1 MKGLTA
7 VFLCVLLSL
16 CSMHIPAKA
25 AQLTVQKETKQQTSS
40 ALEQCK
46 ARIKQVS
53 PQASLSFCSQQ
64 FKILDIDKYPI
75 VAAKLQLTLYDIYQ
89 ELGDK
94 VAAEQML
101 FEVKNSVAFTQNVD
115 VQYLWLRKKAA
126 EKLYKKSYQ
135 EAKTLFEQ
143 AFSIA
148 KTQESD
154 IWLAK
159 SYNDLALTEQYLN
172 QYDKALSH
180 YQKSLAIKEALGND
194 FYTAIT
200 LNNLGLIYKKLEK
213 FKESQR
219 YFELSLEHYLRYT
232 SHNVDIHVIGYM
244 SHLYGNLAE
253 IYNINNQFNKKN
265 FYSNKVIE
273 AYNDNLVGDDRLSA
287 LINVATIHINANEFT
302 PAQDVANTLSEYLT
316 RDDHSFHDVIFYLKA
331 QIATHQKDAT
341 QAIKFIESAMDYS
354 DTKQDSL
361 QKMNIY
367 HYASELYYDN
377 GRPYESLVYLKKYQQ
392 LHETLLE
399 KKYSENIKVIQSD
412 IENER
417 VQRALVEEQITSQ
430 QKSQKID
437 KLLNLILGIT
447 SVSLLVGFIVSFY
460 IYRKRKAQQHL
471 MTIIESHKQ
480 QLFLL
485 SNDDIPEQDDAQQ
498 QESTP
503 LSPSELTASF
513 AELLVNTMIDCI
525 SIWEK
530 STKTNKVE
538 LADRSK
544 IWTISIDSGRLR
556 TRSLDKYLQ
565 VKKLPANPRWR
576 NVVKTCHFIL
586 SECHLSND
594 DRTLLT
600 SHLDRI
606 MQVIKSES
614 LDTT

>member
-1 MKGLTA
+1 
-7 VFLCVLLSL
+7 
-16 CSMHIPAKA
+16 
-25 AQLTVQKETKQQTSS
+25 
-40 ALEQCK
+40 
-46 ARIKQVS
+46 
-53 PQASLSFCSQQ
+53 
-64 FKILDIDKYPI
+64 
-75 VAAKLQLTLYDIYQ
+75 
-89 ELGDK
+89 
-94 VAAEQML
+94 
-101 FEVKNSVAFTQNVD
+101 
-115 VQYLWLRKKAA
+115 
-126 EKLYKKSYQ
+126 
-135 EAKTLFEQ
+135 
-143 AFSIA
+143 
-148 KTQESD
+148 
-154 IWLAK
+154 
-159 SYNDLALTEQYLN
+159 
-172 QYDKALSH
+172 
-180 YQKSLAIKEALGND
+180 
-194 FYTAIT
+194 
-200 LNNLGLIYKKLEK
+200 
-213 FKESQR
+213 
-219 YFELSLEHYLRYT
+219 
-232 SHNVDIHVIGYM
+232 
-244 SHLYGNLAE
+244 
-253 IYNINNQFNKKN
+253 
-265 FYSNKVIE
+265 
-273 AYNDNLVGDDRLSA
+273 
-287 LINVATIHINANEFT
+287 
-302 PAQDVANTLSEYLT
+302 
-316 RDDHSFHDVIFYLKA
+316 
-331 QIATHQKDAT
+331 
-341 QAIKFIESAMDYS
+341 
-354 DTKQDSL
+354 
-361 QKMNIY
+361 MNIY

-392 LHETLLE
+392 LHEILLE

-417 VQRALVEEQITSQ
+417 VQRALAEEQIVSQ

-447 SVSLLVGFIVSFY
+447 SVGLLVGFIVSFY

-485 SNDDIPEQDDAQQ
+485 SNDDTAEQDDAQQ

-538 LADRSK
+538 LADRSQ

-600 SHLDRI
+600 SHLDQI

-614 LDTT
+614 LGTS